1 MSPERICSAV
11 LYIAEAITA
20 GLYFKVLFAPKKTAK
35 VRVTLLTIVYFL
47 LWLSFQLGNFF
58 VNALLFFAG
67 NLVLILLCYAT
78 GKTAAILH
86 AAFMTLIMI
95 ITEVIVMVLLSSIF
109 GDFGAFTYNLIA
121 QIVTSVLSKILY
133 FSVILAFSRIYGSR
147 RKAKEEPYFVLLIC
161 LLPAASMVIS
171 IMIMYVG
178 VTVPL
183 TGCTE
188 ALMMVS
194 VFLLLFVN
202 IVVLAVNDQIQKIY
216 DDRTALQLR
225 LQKEEADVNYYH
237 MLQVQYDNQRLLIH
251 DIKDQFRVIEGLA
264 RENKNEEIID
274 YLYRFEAKPELS
286 NQIRLCDNSVLNA
299 ILVWYADQCRQN
311 GITYHCDV
319 RADCVSFL
327 DPNSITALFGNL
339 LSNAFE
345 AACLSARK
353 SIEVS
358 VVKRPVGGVILSIVN
373 SCDSKPPKD
382 LDGNL
387 KTTKKDTEH
396 HGLGLKSVNKV
407 IQQYGGFSTLYYDDA
422 EKSFHCIIRF
432 PAEAKAASLKF

>member
-1 MSPERICSAV
+1 MSPREYAPQ
-11 LYIAEAITA
+11 LYILRRQSLPGFIS
-20 GLYFKVLFAPKKTAK
+20 
-35 VRVTLLTIVYFL
+35 RFL
-47 LWLSFQLGNFF
+47 LRKDRKGPGNAFNYCLFFVVALFPAGELF

-86 AAFMTLIMI
+86 AAFMTLVMVL
-95 ITEVIVMVLLSSIF
+95 TEVIVMVLLSSIF

-194 VFLLLFVN
+194 AFLLLFVN

-225 LQKEEADVNYYH
+225 HQK
-237 MLQVQYDNQRLLIH
+237 R
-251 DIKDQFRVIEGLA
+251 
-264 RENKNEEIID
+264 
-274 YLYRFEAKPELS
+274 KPM
-286 NQIRLCDNSVLNA
+286 
-299 ILVWYADQCRQN
+299 
-311 GITYHCDV
+311 
-319 RADCVSFL
+319 
-327 DPNSITALFGNL
+327 
-339 LSNAFE
+339 
-345 AACLSARK
+345 
-353 SIEVS
+353 
-358 VVKRPVGGVILSIVN
+358 
-373 SCDSKPPKD
+373 
-382 LDGNL
+382 
-387 KTTKKDTEH
+387 
-396 HGLGLKSVNKV
+396 
-407 IQQYGGFSTLYYDDA
+407 
-422 EKSFHCIIRF
+422 
-432 PAEAKAASLKF
+432 

>member
-1 MSPERICSAV
+1 
-11 LYIAEAITA
+11 
-20 GLYFKVLFAPKKTAK
+20 
-35 VRVTLLTIVYFL
+35 
-47 LWLSFQLGNFF
+47 
-58 VNALLFFAG
+58 
-67 NLVLILLCYAT
+67 
-78 GKTAAILH
+78 
-86 AAFMTLIMI
+86 
-95 ITEVIVMVLLSSIF
+95 
-109 GDFGAFTYNLIA
+109 
-121 QIVTSVLSKILY
+121 
-133 FSVILAFSRIYGSR
+133 
-147 RKAKEEPYFVLLIC
+147 
-161 LLPAASMVIS
+161 MVIS

-178 VTVPL
+178 VTVQL

-237 MLQVQYDNQRLLIH
+237 MLQVQYDNQRVLIH

-264 RENKNEEIID
+264 RENKNEELID
-274 YLYRFEAKPELS
+274 YIYRFESKPELS
-286 NQIRLCDNSVLNA
+286 NQVRLCDNSVLNA
-299 ILVWYADQCRQN
+299 ILVWYAEQCRQN

-353 SIEVS
+353 SIELS
-358 VVKRPVGGVILSIVN
+358 VVKKPVGGVILSIVN
-373 SCDSKPPKD
+373 SCDSEPPKD

-407 IQQYGGFSTLYYDDA
+407 IKQYGGFSTLYYDEA
-422 EKSFHCIIRF
+422 EKMFHCIIHF
-432 PAEAKAASLKF
+432 PAEK

>member
-1 MSPERICSAV
+1 
-11 LYIAEAITA
+11 
-20 GLYFKVLFAPKKTAK
+20 
-35 VRVTLLTIVYFL
+35 
-47 LWLSFQLGNFF
+47 
-58 VNALLFFAG
+58 
-67 NLVLILLCYAT
+67 
-78 GKTAAILH
+78 
-86 AAFMTLIMI
+86 
-95 ITEVIVMVLLSSIF
+95 
-109 GDFGAFTYNLIA
+109 
-121 QIVTSVLSKILY
+121 
-133 FSVILAFSRIYGSR
+133 
-147 RKAKEEPYFVLLIC
+147 
-161 LLPAASMVIS
+161 MVIS

-194 VFLLLFVN
+194 AFLLLFVN

-237 MLQVQYDNQRLLIH
+237 MLQVQYDNQRVLIH

-264 RENKNEEIID
+264 RENKNEELID

-311 GITYHCDV
+311 GIAYHFDV

-345 AACLSARK
+345 AACLSAGR
-353 SIEVS
+353 SIELS
-358 VVKRPVGGVILSIVN
+358 VAKNPVGGVTLSIVN
-373 SCDSKPPKD
+373 SCDSEPPKD
-382 LDGNL
+382 RNGSL

-407 IQQYGGFSTLYYDDA
+407 IQQYGGFSTLYYDAA
-422 EKSFHCIIRF
+422 EKTFHCIIHF

>member
-11 LYIAEAITA
+11 VYIAEAITA

-86 AAFMTLIMI
+86 AAFMTLMMI

-194 VFLLLFVN
+194 AFLLLFVN

-237 MLQVQYDNQRLLIH
+237 MLQVQYDNQRVLIH

-264 RENKNEEIID
+264 RENKNEELID

-286 NQIRLCDNSVLNA
+286 NLIRLCDNSVLNA

-311 GITYHCDV
+311 GIAYHFDV

-345 AACLSARK
+345 AACLSAGR
-353 SIEVS
+353 SIELS
-358 VVKRPVGGVILSIVN
+358 VA
-373 SCDSKPPKD
+373 
-382 LDGNL
+382 
-387 KTTKKDTEH
+387 KTRS
-396 HGLGLKSVNKV
+396 G
-407 IQQYGGFSTLYYDDA
+407 A
-422 EKSFHCIIRF
+422 
-432 PAEAKAASLKF
+432 